1 MFLNREDAGNKLAKA
16 LKEYKLKHPLV
27 LGIPRGGVEVGYHVA
42 VELNSDFDI
51 IVIRKLGYPQ
61 QPEAAFGA
69 LAEDGSLYLDPWS
82 KKYLTKDM
90 IENVIAREK
99 KEIRR
104 RIKTYREGE
113 ELPDLKGRTI
123 ILVDDGIATG
133 STVFAA
139 INMCRKLNPRKLIVA
154 APVSAR
160 SQVSKLAV
168 KADEVVV
175 LDKKRNLMAVS
186 QAYKNFANLS
196 DNKVTHF
203 MNQWRQKTG
212 KKISSDH

>member
-16 LKEYKLKHPLV
+16 LKKYKLKHPLV

-51 IVIRKLGYPQ
+51 IVIRKLGHPQ

-99 KEIRR
+99 KEIRH

-113 ELPDLKGRTI
+113 ELPDFKGRTI

-196 DNKVTHF
+196 DNEVTHF

-212 KKISSDH
+212 KKISSGN

>member
-16 LKEYKLKHPLV
+16 LKEYKPKHPLV

-42 VELNSDFDI
+42 IELNSDFDI
-51 IVIRKLGYPQ
+51 IVIRKLGHPQ

-82 KKYLTKDM
+82 KKYLTKEM

-104 RIKTYREGE
+104 RIKTYRAGE
-113 ELPDLKGRTI
+113 KLPDFKGRTI

-139 INMCRKLNPRKLIVA
+139 INMCRNLNPRKLIVA

-175 LDKKRNLMAVS
+175 LDKKINLMAVS

-196 DNKVTHF
+196 DNEVTHF
-203 MNQWRQKTG
+203 MDQWRQKTG

>member
-42 VELNSDFDI
+42 IELNIDFDI
-51 IVIRKLGYPQ
+51 IVIRKLGHPQ

-113 ELPDLKGRTI
+113 EMPDFKDRTI
-123 ILVDDGIATG
+123 NLVDDGIATG

-168 KADEVVV
+168 KVDEVVV

-196 DNKVTHF
+196 DNEVTHF
-203 MNQWRQKTG
+203 MDQWRQKTG

>member
-51 IVIRKLGYPQ
+51 IVIRKLGHPQ

-196 DNKVTHF
+196 DNEVRHF

>member
-51 IVIRKLGYPQ
+51 IVIRKLGHPQ

-196 DNKVTHF
+196 DNEVTHF

>member
-42 VELNSDFDI
+42 IELNIDFDI
-51 IVIRKLGYPQ
+51 IVIRKLGHPQ

-113 ELPDLKGRTI
+113 ELPDFKGRTI

-139 INMCRKLNPRKLIVA
+139 INMCRKLNPPKLIVA

-196 DNKVTHF
+196 DNEVTHF
-203 MNQWRQKTG
+203 MDQWRQKTG

>member
-16 LKEYKLKHPLV
+16 LKKYKLKHPLV

-51 IVIRKLGYPQ
+51 IVIRKLGHPQ

-113 ELPDLKGRTI
+113 ELPDFKGRTI

-196 DNKVTHF
+196 DNEVTHF

-212 KKISSDH
+212 KKISSGN

>member
-196 DNKVTHF
+196 DNEVRHF